1 MALNNLVPIQH
12 FCVHHHVEV
21 SFIDSLQDY
30 GLIQVAIVDEEKYL
44 LVEDLRDVERMM
56 VFYFDLGINL
66 EGIEVIYNLMNQNEA
81 LQKKLDVAL
90 KRLTLFD
97 SNIDF

>member
-1 MALNNLVPIQH
+1 
-12 FCVHHHVEV
+12 
-21 SFIDSLQDY
+21 
-30 GLIQVAIVDEEKYL
+30 
-44 LVEDLRDVERMM
+44 M
-56 VFYFDLGINL
+56 VFYFELGINL